1 MTKNNWEH
9 VKIASLNSTSRNTE
23 QIINVTIKI
32 RLENISR
39 KWGNENS
46 HRLRPR
52 SVKLGETMLPRERKC
67 NLQND
72 GILVF

>member
-1 MTKNNWEH
+1 MTSTLTLNAMTKNNWEH

-39 KWGNENS
+39 KWGE
-46 HRLRPR
+46 
-52 SVKLGETMLPRERKC
+52 
-67 NLQND
+67 
-72 GILVF
+72 